1 MIKTGLMIALICKNY
16 IICGLYSCQDTV
28 LVITFHSRCTT
39 TYVSKTTFV
48 VDVCHSGLSGIG
60 CLSCLKYRF
69 PTCLPDRQACLPAG
83 RRASLAGMTKNETL
97 DVMFLVSHCGPGY
110 HQFARRDCFT
120 PFAMTSSFSICN
132 RIVTLAR
139 QPYITGRVI
148 C

>member
-69 PTCLPDRQACLPAG
+69 PT
-83 RRASLAGMTKNETL
+83 ASLAGMTKNETL